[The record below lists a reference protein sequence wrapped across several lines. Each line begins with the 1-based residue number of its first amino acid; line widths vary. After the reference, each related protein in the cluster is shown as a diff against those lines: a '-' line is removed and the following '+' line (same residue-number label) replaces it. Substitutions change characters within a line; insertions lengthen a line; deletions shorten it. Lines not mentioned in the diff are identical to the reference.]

1 MKEMRAV
8 LLLLLQCV
16 GYLSAFLKCL
26 ECLKLV
32 SAYIYSYIYLFFDKC
47 FMRARQSGFI
57 RFDGIWGFLGGGRVG
72 CVRSLPRLAS
82 LQLSP
87 PRAVVPPIY
96 ISAFIH
102 KLYGRFCIFNL
113 SNKQPRF
120 NCCLSVLILCF
131 IHY

>member
-1 MKEMRAV
+1 MKEIRAV

-26 ECLKLV
+26 GCLKLV
-32 SAYIYSYIYLFFDKC
+32 SAYIYSHIYLFFDKC
-47 FMRARQSGFI
+47 FMRACQSGFI
-57 RFDGIWGFLGGGRVG
+57 RFNGIWGFFWVGWGGVG
-72 CVRSLPRLAS
+72 CVRSRSAS

-87 PRAVVPPIY
+87 PCAVVPAIY